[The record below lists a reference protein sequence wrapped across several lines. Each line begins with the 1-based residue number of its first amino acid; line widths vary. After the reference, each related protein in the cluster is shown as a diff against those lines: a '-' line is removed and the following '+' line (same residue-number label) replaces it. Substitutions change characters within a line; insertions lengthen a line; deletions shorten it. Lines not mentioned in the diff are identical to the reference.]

1 MDDVV
6 GVMSWEGPGVASPCM
21 LRPPVAL
28 LPESEERP
36 AAIPASEVDV
46 DDVEVVVL
54 ETAPASGSEVVVVED
69 AFVGAT
75 AVDVTAVV
83 VESLL

>member
-1 MDDVV
+1 
-6 GVMSWEGPGVASPCM
+6 M

-28 LPESEERP
+28 RP
-36 AAIPASEVDV
+36 DVDVPPAAAIPASEVEV

-54 ETAPASGSEVVVVED
+54 ETAPASGSEVVVVVED

-75 AVDVTAVV
+75 VVGVTAVV

>member
-1 MDDVV
+1 
-6 GVMSWEGPGVASPCM
+6 M

-28 LPESEERP
+28 LPDVEERP
-36 AAIPASEVDV
+36 AAIPASEVEV

-54 ETAPASGSEVVVVED
+54 ETAPASESDVVVVEE
-69 AFVGAT
+69 AFVGET
-75 AVDVTAVV
+75 VVDVVVFVVV

>member
-1 MDDVV
+1 
-6 GVMSWEGPGVASPCM
+6 M

-28 LPESEERP
+28 LPDVEERP

-54 ETAPASGSEVVVVED
+54 ETAPASESDVVVEE
-69 AFVGAT
+69 AFVGET
-75 AVDVTAVV
+75 AVDVVVFVVV